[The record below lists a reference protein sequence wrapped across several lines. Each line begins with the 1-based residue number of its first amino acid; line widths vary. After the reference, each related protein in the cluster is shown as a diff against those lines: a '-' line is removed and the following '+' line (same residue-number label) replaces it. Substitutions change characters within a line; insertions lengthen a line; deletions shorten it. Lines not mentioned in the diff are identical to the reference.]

1 MEKRRLMLKVNGLG
15 AAYGDLQVLWDVS
28 IYVEAG
34 ELVAIV
40 GPNGAGK
47 STLINTLSGLVCQ
60 TGGSIELDGATL
72 HTLCAEDRVAMGV
85 IQCPE
90 GRKLFPEMT
99 VEENLRIGA
108 YLCSD
113 GHEVRRRINLV
124 YQIFPKLE
132 QRSKQLASTMSGG
145 EQQMVAIGRSLMG
158 NPRLLL
164 LDEPSLGLA
173 PIMVSEMFEAIE
185 KIKKE
190 GTTILIVEQNVS
202 QTLFISD
209 RAYVLENGRIGLT
222 GQARDLLDDPHMRK
236 AYLGLD

>member
-1 MEKRRLMLKVNGLG
+1 MLKVDGLG
-15 AAYGDLQVLWDVS
+15 AAYGDLQVLWGVS
-28 IYVEAG
+28 IQVNAG

-47 STLINTLSGLVCQ
+47 STLINTLSGLVSQ
-60 TGGSIELDGATL
+60 KGGTIELSGVPI
-72 HTLCAEDRVAMGV
+72 HTLSAEERVRSGV

-99 VEENLRIGA
+99 VDENLRIGA
-108 YLCSD
+108 YICSD
-113 GHEVRRRINLV
+113 AREVTRRINHV
-124 YQIFPKLE
+124 YGVFPKLK
-132 QRSKQLASTMSGG
+132 QRAGQIASTMSGG

-158 NPRLLL
+158 NPKLLL

-173 PIMVSEMFEAIE
+173 PIMVSEMFQAIE
-185 KIKKE
+185 TIKRE

-202 QTLFISD
+202 QTLSISD
-209 RAYVLENGRIGLT
+209 RAYVLENGQIGLT
-222 GQARDLLDDPHMRK
+222 GKAKELLNDPHMRK

>member
-60 TGGSIELDGATL
+60 TGGSIELDGTTL

-113 GHEVRRRINLV
+113 GHEVRRRINRV

-202 QTLFISD
+202 QTLSISD
-209 RAYVLENGRIGLT
+209 RAYVLENGKIGLT
-222 GQARDLLDDPHMRK
+222 GQARDLLNDPHMRK

>member
-60 TGGSIELDGATL
+60 TGGSIELDGTTL

-113 GHEVRRRINLV
+113 GPEVRRRINRV

-190 GTTILIVEQNVS
+190 RTTILIVEQNVS
-202 QTLFISD
+202 QTLSISD
-209 RAYVLENGRIGLT
+209 RAYVLENGKIGLT
-222 GQARDLLDDPHMRK
+222 GQARDLLNDPHMRK

>member
-1 MEKRRLMLKVNGLG
+1 MLRVNGLS
-15 AAYGDLQVLWDVS
+15 AAYGDLQVLWNVS
-28 IYVEAG
+28 IFVEVG

-47 STLINTLSGLVCQ
+47 STLINTLSGLVNQ
-60 TGGSIELDGATL
+60 KGGSIELDGMPI
-72 HTLCAEDRVAMGV
+72 HTLSAEERVGKGV

-99 VEENLRIGA
+99 VDENLRIGA

-113 GHEVRRRINLV
+113 GREVRRRIDRV
-124 YQIFPKLE
+124 YGVFPKLK
-132 QRSKQLASTMSGG
+132 QRSGQIASTMSGG
-145 EQQMVAIGRSLMG
+145 EQQMVAISRSLMG
-158 NPRLLL
+158 NPKLLL

-173 PIMVSEMFEAIE
+173 PIMVSEMFQAIE
-185 KIKKE
+185 KIKQD

-202 QTLFISD
+202 QTLSISD
-209 RAYVLENGRIGLT
+209 RGYVLENGQIGLT
-222 GQARDLLDDPHMRK
+222 GKASDLLNDPHMRK

>member
-60 TGGSIELDGATL
+60 TGGSIELDGTTL

-113 GHEVRRRINLV
+113 GSEVRRRINRV

-209 RAYVLENGRIGLT
+209 RAYVLENGKIGLM
-222 GQARDLLDDPHMRK
+222 GQARDLLNDPHMRK

>member
-1 MEKRRLMLKVNGLG
+1 MLRVDNLS
-15 AAYGDLQVLWDVS
+15 AAYGDLQVLWNVS
-28 IYVEAG
+28 IYVEVG

-47 STLINTLSGLVCQ
+47 STLINTLSGLVTQ
-60 TGGSIELDGATL
+60 KGGSIELDGVPI
-72 HTLCAEDRVAMGV
+72 HTLSAERVGSGV

-99 VEENLRIGA
+99 VDENLRIGA

-113 GHEVRRRINLV
+113 GREVRGRIDHV
-124 YQIFPKLE
+124 YGVFPKLK
-132 QRSKQLASTMSGG
+132 QRSDQIASTMSGG

-158 NPRLLL
+158 NPKLLL

-173 PIMVSEMFEAIE
+173 PIMVSEMFQAIE
-185 KIKKE
+185 KIKQD
-190 GTTILIVEQNVS
+190 GTTILIVEQNVL
-202 QTLFISD
+202 QTLSISD
-209 RAYVLENGRIGLT
+209 RAYVLENGQIGLT
-222 GQARDLLDDPHMRK
+222 GRAGDLLNDPHMRK

>member
-60 TGGSIELDGATL
+60 TGGSIELDGTTL

-113 GHEVRRRINLV
+113 GPEVRRRINRV

-202 QTLFISD
+202 QTLSISD
-209 RAYVLENGRIGLT
+209 RAYVLENGKIGLT
-222 GQARDLLDDPHMRK
+222 GQARDLLNDPHMRK

>member
-113 GHEVRRRINLV
+113 GSEVRRRINRV

-202 QTLFISD
+202 QTLSISD
-209 RAYVLENGRIGLT
+209 RAYVLENGKIGLT
-222 GQARDLLDDPHMRK
+222 GQARDLLNDPHMRK